1 MCSFIEYKDDL
12 KIVYKRYA
20 RYCFSMPTFTSLLF
34 TEPNILSHARC
45 CTFLSEITD
54 IMIEFRF

>member
-34 TEPNILSHARC
+34 TEPNILSHAGC
-45 CTFLSEITD
+45 CTFLSKMTD